1 MLCNAPLE
9 VPVRKYVIWPGLLI
23 LAVSLLG
30 SGTSVAQGLTPHSAE
45 YKVKISVLS
54 GRLHTRLAATETGYE
69 ATHSIVPTGFAR
81 MFSKGRIEEF
91 SGFDETDGGVLP
103 VRYRS
108 SDTLSKHKTQADVEF
123 DWSEGAIVGTINN
136 ADFNNAIDSVVHDRV
151 SIQYE
156 LMHDLMNGGTSG
168 TYVLFDIDEFK
179 TLNVSVIGNRK
190 IKTPAGRFDAVGVQH
205 QAEGS
210 SRVTTLWCVEE
221 LGYLP
226 VLIEQHRKGKLKMRA
241 SLTDYVPAPV
251 QSGQQDRQL

>member
-1 MLCNAPLE
+1 MQRCAPEE
-9 VPVRKYVIWPGLLI
+9 VSVRKFVLWPGLMIVTLG
-23 LAVSLLG
+23 LLG
-30 SGTSVAQGLTPHSAE
+30 FGTASAGGLTPHSAE

-54 GRLHTRLAATETGYE
+54 GRLHTRLAATETGFE
-69 ATHSIVPTGFAR
+69 ATHRIVPTGFAR
-81 MFSKGRIEEF
+81 MISKGRIEEF
-91 SGFDETDGGVLP
+91 SGFDETDSGVLP

-108 SDTLSKHKTQADVEF
+108 SDSLSKDKTQADVEF
-123 DWSEGAIVGTINN
+123 DWSAGAIVGTVNN
-136 ADFNNAIDSVVHDRV
+136 VDFNNPIDNVVHDRV

-179 TLNVSVIGNRK
+179 TLNVSVIGSRQ
-190 IKTPAGRFDAVGVQH
+190 IKTPAGSFDAVGVRH

-210 SRVTTLWCVEE
+210 SRVTTLWCVEK

-241 SLTDYVPAPV
+241 SLTDYVPATVEPDE
-251 QSGQQDRQL
+251 QDLTL

>member
-1 MLCNAPLE
+1 MLCHAPEE
-9 VPVRKYVIWPGLLI
+9 VSVRKFAMWPGLVI
-23 LAVSLLG
+23 VAMSLLCF
-30 SGTSVAQGLTPHSAE
+30 GTAAAERLTPHSAE

-54 GRLHTRLAATETGYE
+54 GRLHTQLAATETGYE

-81 MFSKGRIEEF
+81 MFSKGKIEEF
-91 SGFDETDGGVLP
+91 SGFEETDGGVLP
-103 VRYRS
+103 ARYRS
-108 SDTLSKHKTQADVEF
+108 SDTLSKDKTQADVEF
-123 DWSEGAIVGTINN
+123 DWSAGAIVGTVNN
-136 ADFNNAIDSVVHDRV
+136 AEFNNTIDSVVHDRV

-179 TLNVSVIGNRK
+179 TLNVSVIGNRQ

-221 LGYLP
+221 LGFLP
-226 VLIEQHRKGKLKMRA
+226 VLIEQHRKGKLRMRA
-241 SLTDYVPAPV
+241 SLTEYVPAPD
-251 QSGQQDRQL
+251 QSGVQDRQL